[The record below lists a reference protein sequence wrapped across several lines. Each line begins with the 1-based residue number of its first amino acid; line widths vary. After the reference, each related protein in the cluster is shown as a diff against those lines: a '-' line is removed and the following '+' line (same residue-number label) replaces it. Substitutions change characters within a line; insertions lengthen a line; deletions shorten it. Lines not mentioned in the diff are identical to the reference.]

1 MKSVCGDVFLAVAG
15 SEPAEVV
22 GVREVCGELDFSV
35 HVLHSHDVFRT
46 FIPHFAG
53 PVDEKTRVTRFS
65 IQVTKAESSLMEK

>member
-1 MKSVCGDVFLAVAG
+1 MKSDCGDVFL

-53 PVDEKTRVTRFS
+53 PVDENTRVTRLEGFS